1 MLEDLREHQ
10 ETCETAQAIDPE
22 DAAEEEAM
30 YAAEDAIG
38 RGQMTDI
45 TEMTDPFGGER
56 EGESW
61 K

>member
-1 MLEDLREHQ
+1 
-10 ETCETAQAIDPE
+10 
-22 DAAEEEAM
+22 M

-45 TEMTDPFGGER
+45 TEMTDPFAGER
-56 EGESW
+56 EDESW